1 MMKREDY
8 LWWNDLPPLPSLL
21 ARVREFRLQ
30 KILRLDV
37 ECDRIWRLSKKPKRR
52 IR

>member
-1 MMKREDY
+1 MIKREDY
-8 LWWNDLPPLPSLL
+8 LWWGDLPSLPPLL
-21 ARVREFRLQ
+21 ARMREFRLQ

-37 ECDRIWRLSKKPKRR
+37 ESDRIWRLSKKPKRR